1 MAMHNMPA
9 GEEEVDASK
18 MPLLDHLIELRNRL
32 VYSLAAL
39 FIAFLLCFYFAEA
52 IYKLLMYPL
61 VLAYGPDAQNRRMI
75 YTAPQEAF
83 LTYVKVAFWGGALI
97 SFPIIANQ
105 VWKFVAPG
113 LYKHEKKAFLPF
125 LVATPVLFSIGGL
138 LVYFFIMP
146 MALRFFI
153 GFESAGGEG
162 SLAIVAETRVAEY
175 LSLVM
180 TLIFAF
186 GIAFQLPVL
195 LTLLARVGLV
205 TADGL
210 ASKRRYA
217 VVIIFVAAA
226 ILTPPDVISQVGLA
240 IPLILLYEVSV
251 FMARR
256 IEKQRAAAEEA
267 EDEAV

>member
-1 MAMHNMPA
+1 MSVHPVP
-9 GEEEVDASK
+9 EPEDDVDASK
-18 MPLLDHLIELRNRL
+18 MPLLEHLIELRNRL
-32 VYSLAAL
+32 IYSIAAL
-39 FIAFLLCFYFAEA
+39 FVAFLGCFFFAEQ
-52 IYKLLMYPL
+52 IYKMLMYPL
-61 VLAYGPDAQNRRMI
+61 YLAYGADAENRRMI

-97 SFPIIANQ
+97 AFPVIANQ

-125 LVATPVLFSIGGL
+125 LVATPVLFSLGGA

-146 MALRFFI
+146 LALQFFI

-162 SLAIVAETRVAEY
+162 TLAIVAETRVAEY

-195 LTLLARVGLV
+195 LTLLARAGLV

-210 ASKRRYA
+210 AAKRRYA
-217 VVIIFVAAA
+217 IVIIFIAAS

-240 IPLILLYEVSV
+240 VPLLILYEISV
-251 FMARR
+251 FAARR
-256 IEKQRAAAEEA
+256 MEKNKALAEAAEE
-267 EDEAV
+267 E